1 MFSIVWQYHFL
12 WYYFVREGKPMKTF
26 LFKYLISRVYN
37 LIFSAKIQSETLN
50 FKPTD
55 RCLLLAG
62 KTEDIFSGLG
72 GSVIKNSDKFSVYS
86 LTNGFREIIDNAMT
100 YEEKVDLRKKEFHSA
115 IEKANIGFGE
125 FFEDV
130 DQGRLIM
137 RYDKFK
143 SIIISNY
150 DYIFV
155 PNLLEPDK
163 DNKSIAIMLNE
174 LLKERPYKKHAK
186 IILYEVASTLP
197 MPNCFIDIEDVLDK
211 KLEIINGLNQKGET
225 GFSENIKCLNKFR
238 GAAAHRNYAEALCVL
253 SIEEFKKVCKLYM

>member
-1 MFSIVWQYHFL
+1 
-12 WYYFVREGKPMKTF
+12 MKTF

-37 LIFSAKIQSETLN
+37 LIFSAKIQPETLK
-50 FKPTD
+50 FKQTD

-72 GSVIKNSDKFSVYS
+72 GIVLKNSDKFSVYS

-100 YEEKVDLRKKEFHSA
+100 YEEKVDLRKNEFHSA
-115 IEKANIGFGE
+115 IEKANASFGE
-125 FFEDV
+125 FFDDI
-130 DQGRLIM
+130 DQGRLVM

-155 PNLLEPDK
+155 PNLLELDK
-163 DNKSIAIMLNE
+163 DNKSVAIMLRE

-186 IILYEVASTLP
+186 IVLYELASTLP
-197 MPNCFIDIEDVLDK
+197 VVNCFVDIEDVLDK
-211 KLEIINGLNQKGET
+211 KLEIINSLNQKGET
-225 GFSENIKCLNKFR
+225 NFAENIKCLNKFR
-238 GAAAHRNYAEALCVL
+238 GAAVHKNYAEALCVL
-253 SIEEFKKVCKLYM
+253 SIDEFKKVCKLYV